1 MWHVS
6 SRSSVATLR
15 TAIHLSL
22 TYLLEVYHLKINFQ
36 FVLWIYTML
45 DFTVTP
51 CAGEAVTEDDD
62 DTELGDEWIGGVRAR
77 HMFYNST
84 AYGGVMCG
92 APEPPTGH
100 AKKFPSRSGLWTFR
114 SRNETA
120 YSDFRTLERTECRKR
135 VTICNKLKMIF
146 ADRKLFQHLLLMR
159 IF

>member
-1 MWHVS
+1 MWVP
-6 SRSSVATLR
+6 VAVWQPCELLYTC
-15 TAIHLSL
+15 HLLTDLKYITWKLTFSL
-22 TYLLEVYHLKINFQ
+22 YYEFTPC
-36 FVLWIYTML
+36 WIL
-45 DFTVTP
+45 PWGP

-77 HMFYNST
+77 HMFYNFT

-92 APEPPTGH
+92 APEPPKGH
-100 AKKFPSRSGLWTFR
+100 AKKSPSRSGLWTFR

-120 YSDFRTLERTECRKR
+120 YSDFRALERTECRKR

-146 ADRKLFQHLLLMR
+146 ADRKLFQHLLFLR